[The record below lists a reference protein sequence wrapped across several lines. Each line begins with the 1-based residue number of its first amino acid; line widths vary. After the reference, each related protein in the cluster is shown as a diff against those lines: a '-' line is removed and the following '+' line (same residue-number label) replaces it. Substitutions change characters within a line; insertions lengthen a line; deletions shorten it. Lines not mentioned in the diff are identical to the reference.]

1 MKFQCLAE
9 FLVCVHLQNPN
20 RTLLRLCMCVAAV
33 ITVFLLIQRSPPTY
47 YIYCLLPVPVWY
59 SVLKE

>member
-1 MKFQCLAE
+1 MKLCRAVPVSRQTPS
-9 FLVCVHLQNPN
+9 H
-20 RTLLRLCMCVAAV
+20 TLLRLCVCVTVV
-33 ITVFLLIQRSPPTY
+33 ITVFLLIQRSPVTY